1 MSSQLIEEFKEDFAL
16 LIEAGFVA
24 VKQMDERSAKYI
36 FKAASEINPK
46 SVNPQ
51 IGLGYIALNK
61 LDLKEADKYFE
72 QVIAKEPENW
82 LAVCFLG
89 ISYMLQKNKRKKGE
103 ELVQKALDSS
113 SDDTIKNLAKISLNW
128 NDKDLKK
135 KEAKAPFFDKKE
147 KSS

>member
-1 MSSQLIEEFKEDFAL
+1 MSTQLEEFKEDFAL
-16 LIEAGFVA
+16 LIEAGFIA
-24 VKQMDERSAKYI
+24 VKQMDEKGAKQI
-36 FKAASEINPK
+36 FKAASELNPK

-61 LDLKEADKYFE
+61 LDLKEADKCFE

-103 ELVQKALDSS
+103 ELVQKALSSS
-113 SDDTIKNLAKISLNW
+113 SDETIKNLAQISLQW
-128 NDKDLKK
+128 SEKDLKK
-135 KEAKAPFFDKKE
+135 KDTKAPFFDKKE